1 MRVGVIGAGAVGG
14 TLAALLQRGGHS
26 VEVTA
31 RGAHLDAI
39 RAHGLRLTGAW
50 GGYTAAVSA
59 SEKLQ
64 LAPELVVV
72 ATKAQDAAAA
82 LRDNV
87 RVLRG
92 IPVLVVQNGLDGI
105 DVARRIASH
114 SDVVGGLAMFASSY
128 LRPGEIAVTA
138 RGALFLGGG
147 NDDADLPARYVAR
160 VLTDSLP
167 ETLHVNVLPNFA
179 GAQWTK
185 LVVNQI
191 NALPAITGLSAQDI
205 VTDAPLLRILTASMQ
220 ETVRVALA
228 TGVRFETIQGLS
240 ATRLR
245 TFSVL
250 PWRLAQRLP
259 RGIVARMGSTP
270 NPGSTLQSIRRG
282 QSTEIDFLN
291 GAVVRAGEQTNVP
304 TPINSALVELV
315 HQVERTGEFLYPKD
329 VERLV
334 PTGRAAA

>member
-14 TLAALLQRGGHS
+14 TLAALLQRSGHS

-39 RAHGLRLTGAW
+39 RADGLRLTGAW
-50 GGYTAAVSA
+50 GDHTAVVSA
-59 SEKLQ
+59 SEKLHQ
-64 LAPELVVV
+64 APELAIL

-82 LRDNV
+82 LRDNI

-92 IPVLVVQNGLDGI
+92 IPVLVVQNGLDGV
-105 DVARRIASH
+105 DAARRIAAD
-114 SDVVGGLAMFASSY
+114 SDIVGGLAMFASSY

-147 NDDADLPARYVAR
+147 NTEADVPARYIER
-160 VLTDSLP
+160 VMAQSLP
-167 ETLHVNVLPNFA
+167 ATLLVRVLPNFA

-191 NALPAITGLSAQDI
+191 NALPAITGLSAQDT
-205 VTDAPLLRILTASMQ
+205 VADAALLRILTAGMQ

-240 ATRLR
+240 APRLR

-250 PWRLAQRLP
+250 PWRLAQALP

-282 QSTEIDFLN
+282 QTTEIDFLN
-291 GAVVRAGEQTNVP
+291 GAVVRAGDRAGVP
-304 TPINSALVELV
+304 TPINAALVELV
-315 HQVERTGEFLYPKD
+315 HRVERTGDFLYPKD

>member
-14 TLAALLQRGGHS
+14 TLAALLQRSGHS

-31 RGAHLDAI
+31 RGAHLKAI

-50 GGYTAAVSA
+50 GDHTAAVA
-59 SEKLQ
+59 ANEKLEQ
-64 LAPELVVV
+64 APELVIL

-82 LRDNV
+82 LGDNI
-87 RVLRG
+87 RVLSG
-92 IPVLVVQNGLDGI
+92 IPLLVIQNGLDGV
-105 DVARRIASH
+105 DVARRVSTH

-128 LRPGEIAVTA
+128 LRPGQIAVTA

-147 NDDADLPARYVAR
+147 NDDADLPARFVER
-160 VLTDSLP
+160 VMADSLP
-167 ETLHVNVLPNFA
+167 ETLHVSVLRNFS

-191 NALPAITGLSAQDI
+191 NALPAITGLSAQEVVAD
-205 VTDAPLLRILTASMQ
+205 PQLLRILTASMQ

-228 TGVRFETIQGLS
+228 RGVRFETIQGLS
-240 ATRLR
+240 AARLR

-250 PWRLAQRLP
+250 PWRLGQMLP
-259 RGIVARMGSTP
+259 RAIVARMGSTP

-291 GAVVRAGEQTNVP
+291 GAVVRAGDEADVP
-304 TPINSALVELV
+304 TPVNGALVDLV
-315 HQVERTGEFLYPKD
+315 HQVERTGDFVYPRD
-329 VERLV
+329 VGRLV
-334 PTGRAAA
+334 PLGRAAA